1 MTTVRWLDGVPSTQE
16 VAHWMAEDGAP
27 HGAAVAAREQLA
39 GRGTRGREWYSP
51 IGGLWMSVVCRPRH
65 AVSAACSAL
74 RAGLAAAAAVEARVP
89 AATPIALKWP
99 NDLYRDGRKLGGIL
113 CEARW
118 QGDRLAWIVVG
129 VGINV
134 RNTLPPA
141 LEGRAGRLA
150 EVDRDAHPETL
161 AGPIAEAIATALG
174 TGGPLTDRELAGFA
188 DRDQLRG
195 RMLAAPVQ
203 GVADGIDAD
212 GALLVRDRAGV
223 THRLLE
229 AGVEVAGV

>member
-129 VGINV
+129 W
-134 RNTLPPA
+134 
-141 LEGRAGRLA
+141 ESMF
-150 EVDRDAHPETL
+150 ETRC
-161 AGPIAEAIATALG
+161 P
-174 TGGPLTDRELAGFA
+174 RHS
-188 DRDQLRG
+188 R
-195 RMLAAPVQ
+195 AAPV
-203 GVADGIDAD
+203 GSPKWIAMPT
-212 GALLVRDRAGV
+212 LKRSLVRSLRRSRRRWAP
-223 THRLLE
+223 
-229 AGVEVAGV
+229 VAR